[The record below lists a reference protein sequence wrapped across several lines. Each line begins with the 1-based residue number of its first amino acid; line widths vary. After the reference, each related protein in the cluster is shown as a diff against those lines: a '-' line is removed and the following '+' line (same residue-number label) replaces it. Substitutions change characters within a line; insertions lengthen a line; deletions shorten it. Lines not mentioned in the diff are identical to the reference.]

1 VLKSAREP
9 GDGASQG
16 GAMSGPAPVEV
27 LGSRTR
33 RRAVLAG
40 ILGVGAFVRLYRL
53 DLTWYFL
60 DQVRDVSTG
69 AAIAS
74 GQSFPLLGPL
84 IGWTR
89 AQLGPLYFYLI
100 APSFLLSGSPLSG
113 AVFAALVGVL
123 TIFLVYRFA
132 SEVFG
137 PPVALAAAALF
148 AVFPLAVL
156 SSRVLWNPAFIPL
169 FTVLFM
175 RDLYAVVA
183 GGRSRSIIG
192 VFAWLAVLTQL
203 HLSGALLGVVA
214 LLSLLVWRPRLK
226 LSHVLAGSAVFL
238 ALYVPYLVHELGHRF
253 ANTRVLLEAV
263 TAGGGWGGERGILA
277 VLKNLLVLDRG
288 VLDGFVLTDS
298 WPPGFLRAFSILY
311 ASEAVLFGIGLALC
325 LARLLRG
332 AGRRPVGLLLLWLL
346 VPVVLLG
353 SRKTALWWY
362 YFDVLYPSQFIIA
375 RIALA
380 WLAAPGFAPAGARRY
395 LARGTAALVLA
406 LVAVQTCFQVGLQR
420 RIDAQAELL
429 FDTPRFSV
437 ASTRTPI
444 HVLTSLPYTYRNRI
458 LQVLVEDF
466 GLAEDAFG
474 RVHGS
479 VLGLPEENAYLLHRL
494 AARAPAKRPDDGAA
508 THYLVVKAPSAA
520 PPSAF
525 RTARVG
531 PYVIAAY
538 RPAIDYGSWSYAL
551 LPRATWERRGLPAEN
566 LLALGAGQGLAWRGA
581 IRIPPGGPAVRV
593 AVVLIGAAPLEVTR
607 AEARGGSVM
616 RLGQRSWQ
624 GLGPSL
630 YWTTETIFDVSA
642 AAGVDPVSFL
652 FMVGGSGSVV
662 RIDVHELAAPAPP
675 TSDP

>member
-1 VLKSAREP
+1 
-9 GDGASQG
+9 
-16 GAMSGPAPVEV
+16 MSEPAPVEV
-27 LGSRTR
+27 FGARTR

-69 AAIAS
+69 TAIAS

-89 AQLGPLYFYLI
+89 GQLGPLYFYLI
-100 APSFLLSGSPLSG
+100 APSFLLSGSPLAG
-113 AVFAALVGVL
+113 VVFAALAGVL

-203 HLSGALLGVVA
+203 HLTGALLGVVA

-226 LSHVLAGSAVFL
+226 LSHVLAGSAVSL

-263 TAGGGWGGERGILA
+263 TSGEGWGGERGILA

-288 VLDGFVLTDS
+288 VLDGFVLRDS
-298 WPPGFLRAFSILY
+298 WSPGFLRAFSILY

-325 LARLLRG
+325 VTRLLRG
-332 AGRRPVGLLLLWLL
+332 AAATEETRGSRTAGRRPVGLLLLWLL

-362 YFDVLYPSQFIIA
+362 YFDVLYPSQLIIA
-375 RIALA
+375 SIALA
-380 WLAAPGFAPAGARRY
+380 WLAAPGFAPAVARRY
-395 LARGTAALVLA
+395 LARGTAAVVLA

-437 ASTRTPI
+437 ASTGTSI
-444 HVLTSLPYTYRNRI
+444 HVLTSLPYSYRNRI

-474 RVHGS
+474 RRVHGP

-494 AARAPAKRPDDGAA
+494 AARAPAKRPEDGAA

-531 PYVIAAY
+531 PYVISAY

-551 LPRATWERRGLPAEN
+551 MPRATWERRGLPADN
-566 LLALGAGQGLAWRGA
+566 LPALGAGQGQAWRGA
-581 IRIPPGGPAVRV
+581 IRIPHGGPAVRV
-593 AVVLIGAAPLEVTR
+593 AVVLTGAAPLEVTR

-624 GLGPSL
+624 GPSL

-652 FMVGGSGSVV
+652 FMVGCSGSVV
-662 RIDVHELAAPAPP
+662 RIDVNELAAPAPP
-675 TSDP
+675 FSDP